1 MYWYRVTFIDKDG
14 RTLTL
19 YVQTDAA
26 SDAIDLA
33 INGRVDY
40 FTDGDVTDV
49 TATRLETVGWSD
61 GE

>member
-1 MYWYRVTFIDKDG
+1 MARM
-14 RTLTL
+14 LLNTL

-33 INGRVDY
+33 INGRIDY

-49 TATRLETVGWSD
+49 MATRLETVGWGD
-61 GE
+61 GQ